1 MNLPLNDWRL
11 HANLA
16 AASMDPMNRLSVT
29 LLLAFVIG
37 LVAFATW
44 KLFAGDLEASFS
56 TFPFLLII
64 YLFVLKMRRRAE

>member
-1 MNLPLNDWRL
+1 
-11 HANLA
+11 
-16 AASMDPMNRLSVT
+16 MNRLSVT

-64 YLFVLKMRRRAE
+64 YLFLLKMRRRAE